1 MLSEG
6 AIEDDEIEL
15 VIRDLS
21 RGMLARS
28 MERDGRGREGPA

>member
-28 MERDGRGREGPA
+28 MERDSRGREGPA